1 MVFVSAQVLQTVR
14 LLFVLAVVL
23 GVTLSAVFYVVLP
36 LFFMQKKPLKKVSP
50 LSEEGGKVELSG
62 NLENAFKSVS
72 FEGDKLKLVR
82 AANVNFVKFEVIFFG
97 EKKRGDVYE
106 IKFGEEDEV
115 VIPSENGD
123 IKGVALVVKAINKT
137 KIKSES
143 IVFQKK
149 WISILVHIGQAGV
162 PVLVSFL
169 LSYACALR
177 LGRYT
182 PSFIIVYI
190 LAILGILGGVV
201 AFVASYILENKV
213 KKEVK

>member
-1 MVFVSAQVLQTVR
+1 MVFVSAQVLQMVR

-82 AANVNFVKFEVIFFG
+82 AANVNLVKFEVIFFG
-97 EKKRGDVYE
+97 EKKRGDAYE
-106 IKFGEEDEV
+106 IQFGEEEV

-123 IKGVALVVKAINKT
+123 IKGVALAVKAINKT

-149 WISILVHIGQAGV
+149 WISILVHVGQAGV